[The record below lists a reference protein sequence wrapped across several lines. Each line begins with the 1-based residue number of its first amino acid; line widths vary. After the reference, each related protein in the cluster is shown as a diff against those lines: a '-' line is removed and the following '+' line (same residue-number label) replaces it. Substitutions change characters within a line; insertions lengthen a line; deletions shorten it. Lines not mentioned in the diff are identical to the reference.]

1 MRGLSPYPGAWTD
14 MKATDGGK
22 DYTVKIF
29 KTVKTDKPS
38 NGKPGTIVVVKNHL
52 LVNTANNLLEI
63 TLLQLS
69 GKKRMETS
77 AFLNGFHAI
86 ENYRFE

>member
-1 MRGLSPYPGAWTD
+1 

-22 DYTVKIF
+22 NYTVKIF

-38 NGKPGTIVVVKNHL
+38 TEKPGTIVVVKNHL
-52 LVNTANNLLEI
+52 FINTADNLLEI

-77 AFLNGFHAI
+77 AFLNGFHDI